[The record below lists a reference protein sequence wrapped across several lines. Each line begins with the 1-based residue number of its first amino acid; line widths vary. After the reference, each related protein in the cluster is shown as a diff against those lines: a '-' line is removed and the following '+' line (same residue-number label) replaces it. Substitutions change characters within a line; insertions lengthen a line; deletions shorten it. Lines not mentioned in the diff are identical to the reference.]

1 MKKHAQKRKR
11 PAASSV
17 TSVTKHTTKT
27 MKKKKKKKTD
37 EINKFFSQ
45 FIFGPTAFQPLDSV
59 VRADNA
65 IPAQITLDMGGGR
78 QYIVDINARTQ
89 TNAMTGFSRPCQRI
103 AAGGWYS
110 FDIYYSPK
118 KKNEANMFHPHI

>member
-11 PAASSV
+11 PAASSA

-37 EINKFFSQ
+37 ENNFFSQ
-45 FIFGPTAFQPLDSV
+45 FIFGPTAFQPLGSV

-110 FDIYYSPK
+110 FDIYYSPQKRK
-118 KKNEANMFHPHI
+118 KKKK